1 MFHSICF
8 KVAIMMDDFYPLPPT
23 PPPKKLRIGKWRI
36 LASLQ
41 ASAIFIVI
49 SRWGLG
55 VFHLLQDCRPDLEI
69 AAQCE

>member
-1 MFHSICF
+1 
-8 KVAIMMDDFYPLPPT
+8 MDDFEPPPPLPPQ
-23 PPPKKLRIGKWRI
+23 RNWRMGKERI

-49 SRWGLG
+49 SLRGLG
-55 VFHLLQDCRPDLEI
+55 VFHLLQDRRPDLEI